1 MLSYPTYLIYVLIS
15 FAICMKINFIRFIIY
30 PILLHL
36 YFCGSIYCVMSH
48 GVEYI
53 WLYILTYPF
62 LLSIAITFA
71 ILGLLLDIKT
81 YKNTTVPD
89 DYSIYQNISLTVSIW
104 KSRISKVFC
113 FFKNICQKVW
123 NYFTEDLNK

>member
-1 MLSYPTYLIYVLIS
+1 
-15 FAICMKINFIRFIIY
+15 
-30 PILLHL
+30 
-36 YFCGSIYCVMSH
+36 MSH